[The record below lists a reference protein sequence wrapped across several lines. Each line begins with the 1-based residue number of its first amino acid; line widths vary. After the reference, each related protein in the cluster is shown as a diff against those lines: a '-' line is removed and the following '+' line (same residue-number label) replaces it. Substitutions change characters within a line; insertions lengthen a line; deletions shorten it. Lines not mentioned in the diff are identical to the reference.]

1 VSLDADDISR
11 LYRSHARAMLTFFA
25 RRTYDPETAVD
36 LVAET
41 FAAAFASRHQF
52 RGDSDEEAGAW
63 VYGIAR
69 HQLSALFRKGQVERR
84 ALSRL
89 EVERRALT
97 DPEYERIEQL
107 ADLAELRNLVAERLA
122 ELPAEHRRIV
132 GLRIVEERSYADI
145 AAALD
150 ISEQTARARVS
161 RALRALAV
169 QLEAAPQAD
178 VEVTDRG

>member
-69 HQLSALFRKGQVERR
+69 HQLSALYRRGQVERR

-89 EVERRALT
+89 GVERRALT
-97 DPEYERIEQL
+97 DPEYDRIEQL
-107 ADLAELRNLVAERLA
+107 ADLAELRNLVADRLA
-122 ELPAEHRRIV
+122 ELPAEHQLVVR
-132 GLRIVEERSYADI
+132 LRIVDERSYADI
-145 AAALD
+145 GAALD

-161 RALRALAV
+161 RALRALAA
-169 QLEAAPQAD
+169 QLEGPRAAD
-178 VEVTDRG
+178 VRVTDHG